1 MILRIFSLKCFAGS
15 FDSDMSLRRS
25 EKKDETLIKANGAI
39 GLTDAGN
46 FVFSPRC
53 RCWS

>member
-15 FDSDMSLRRS
+15 FDMSLRRS

-53 RCWS
+53 RCCS

>member
-15 FDSDMSLRRS
+15 FDMSLRRS
-25 EKKDETLIKANGAI
+25 EKDETLIKTNGAI